1 MKKGGNSNIER
12 KLADLNYPFSEDSW
26 NKMEMLL
33 NEEEDKATGGLAPSQ
48 NGISGQGIFRSLGII
63 AVLVVATLGTS
74 NTIKLDSLSLN
85 TKPDF
90 GIEKQISNR
99 ITDTTLESNKTKF
112 SNDIYQFSSPLITK
126 KDNRKISVSPQIPS
140 RKHFI
145 QQKQTIRL
153 VRPSLI
159 NSIANKIPELTIEP
173 IIPTLEIKNTEA
185 KLWHLDLQ
193 AGYERLPNSLLLFT
207 NFNNRLYT
215 GINVSKVLNKK
226 ISLNFNYT
234 LSAYS
239 SGSNYDLLALEDS
252 STEIAVNED
261 TSSYISTYSE
271 ADLRNSYSNFTRNFI
286 FSNNLGVSAIVKVK
300 KWNFE
305 SGLFYEQIIPQQG
318 VKGNNWGIYTAIN
331 RELSKRISLNI
342 TGRYGSST
350 PALDPKL
357 FNNYSFGL
365 GLKYKLK

>member
-33 NEEEDKATGGLAPSQ
+33 NEDEDKATGGLAPSR

-85 TKPDF
+85 TKPGF

-99 ITDTTLESNKTKF
+99 ITNTTLENNKTKF
-112 SNDIYQFSSPLITK
+112 SNDIYELSNPLITK
-126 KDNRKISVSPQIPS
+126 KDYRKISVSPQIPN

-145 QQKQTIRL
+145 QQKQTTRL

-159 NSIANKIPELTIEP
+159 NTIANKIPELTIEP
-173 IIPTLEIKNTEA
+173 MIPALEIKNTGT

-207 NFNNRLYT
+207 NFNNRLYS
-215 GINVSKVLNKK
+215 GINVCKVLNKK

-234 LSAYS
+234 LSAYNS
-239 SGSNYDLLALEDS
+239 RSNNKLLALEDS
-252 STEIAVNED
+252 SNIISINED
-261 TSSYISTYSE
+261 TSSYISISSE

-318 VKGNNWGIYTAIN
+318 VRGNNWGIYTAIN